1 MSTFSCRR
9 GFTLLELI
17 AVIIA
22 IAIVAALL
30 LPAVR
35 NGSGDASYRNQCQGK
50 IKQIGLALLN
60 YENAYGRFPLISSL
74 QKSQLVAAQ
83 TATPGSTVAGPN
95 PAGWSWIVRSLPY
108 LEEKSLYQAVR
119 TESNDFTV
127 GSGPFTPSLYN
138 GNTTYQHVSC
148 VTLPAQICPN
158 WTGDANT
165 NGTSTIDITTGNPP
179 VGAPEYA
186 NVDSSQPGVGQPS
199 YKGKVAP
206 TNYKVI
212 VGTHITRQG
221 GNLAPLENGI
231 MRLTAPQG
239 TLMSEITD
247 GTSHTIMVA
256 ETKECGY
263 ASWYDGTLNWL
274 VTNNPNA
281 GMPPGDTGA
290 LDTSPW
296 VNAQIGINRGYNPA
310 VAGSVPWLKS
320 GMVSNRTIG
329 NVNWGPS
336 SDHTNGAVMHV
347 FADDHVIPITDACDA
362 KVYLN
367 LTTINGGESIDASLI
382 Q

>member
-1 MSTFSCRR
+1 MSRRSCQT

-22 IAIVAALL
+22 IAIVAALF

-35 NGSGDASYRNQCQGK
+35 TSREAAYRNQCQGK

-60 YENAYGRFPLISSL
+60 NESAYSRFPLITSL
-74 QKSQLVAAQ
+74 QESQLFAAQ
-83 TATPGSTVAGPN
+83 TAAPGSTAAGPN
-95 PAGWSWIVRSLPY
+95 QAGWSWIVRILPY
-108 LEEKSLYQAVR
+108 LEEKNLYQ
-119 TESNDFTV
+119 TITQESNGFTID
-127 GSGPFTPSLYN
+127 GGPFTPSLYN
-138 GNTTYQHVSC
+138 GNNHSQHSSC
-148 VTLPAQICPN
+148 VNLPALICPSWRGN
-158 WTGDANT
+158 LNT
-165 NGTSTIDITTGNPP
+165 NGNATIDITSSNPP
-179 VGAPEYA
+179 TGAPEYA
-186 NVDSSQPGVGQPS
+186 SVDSSAPRVGQQS

-206 TNYKVI
+206 TNYKAV
-212 VGTHITRQG
+212 VGTHITRQN

-247 GTSHTIMVA
+247 GTSKTLLVA

-281 GMPPGDTGA
+281 ALPPGKAGSPDQ
-290 LDTSPW
+290 SPW
-296 VNAQIGINRGYNPA
+296 ANAQIGINVGYDPTISN
-310 VAGSVPWLKS
+310 SVPWLKS

-336 SDHTNGAVMHV
+336 SDHSNGAVMNV
-347 FADDHVIPITDACDA
+347 FGDAHVISITNACDPA
-362 KVYLN
+362 VYLN
-367 LTTINGGESIDASLI
+367 LTTINGGEAIDSSLI